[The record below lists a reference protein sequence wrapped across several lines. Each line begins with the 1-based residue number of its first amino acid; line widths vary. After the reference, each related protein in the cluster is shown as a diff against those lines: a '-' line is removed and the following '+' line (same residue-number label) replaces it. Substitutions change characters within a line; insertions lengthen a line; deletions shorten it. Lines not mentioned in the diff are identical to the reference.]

1 MTGIF
6 EHAVKSKVRWQ
17 YRGNLTVEDLF
28 DLPVG
33 DLDKLYGVLR
43 NEQKNVVEESLLK
56 KATRETTLLNLKV
69 DVVKHI
75 VERKLAEK
83 EAREMR
89 VMAKAQKEKIA
100 SVIEKKKDASLEE
113 MSIEDLQKTLD
124 EIDA

>member
-6 EHAVKSKVRWQ
+6 ERAVKSKVRWQ